1 MKKFLKYLYLFLAL
15 AILLTGCKQTKN
27 SEKSVEESSRTES
40 VSDTETTKSGEYTI
54 IDQADREVTIKE
66 PVEKIAVMQHHSL
79 DIIAQL
85 GGQDKVI
92 ATEKNWE
99 RDLGPYIKDVFPGIE
114 ELATPGDLKEW
125 NVEALAELKPDL
137 VIAASQ
143 ANPESIQ
150 KLEDLGIPVVV
161 VSLRGEGKQEEA
173 QNPRLSNA
181 DKAYTDGLEWA
192 IKTIGKFVDQE
203 EKAEDLW
210 NYCLESRQIVE
221 DGVGDVADEQRVRV
235 FIANENDQTY
245 GNDKYVGAQML
256 RAGAI
261 NVAAKDIQGY
271 KPYSFEQLANWDPD
285 VIIIQDRYPEVYDKF
300 TSDSKY
306 KELRA
311 VKEGKVILAP
321 YWTKPWGNPDSDS
334 LALGELYFAHKFY
347 PEKIDK
353 KLVEDRAKEFYEKF
367 YGVEFTGE
375 I

>member
-1 MKKFLKYLYLFLAL
+1 MKKLLRSLYVSFAL
-15 AILLTGCKQTKN
+15 VLLLTGCKQAKN
-27 SEKSVEESSRTES
+27 PEKSLKESPGTES
-40 VSDTETTKSGEYTI
+40 VSSAETKESGEYTI
-54 IDQADREVTIKE
+54 IDQADRKVTIKE
-66 PVEKIAVMQHHSL
+66 PIKKIAVMQHHSL

-85 GGQDKVI
+85 GGQEKVI

-99 RDLGPYIKDVFPGIE
+99 RDLGPYMKDVFPGIE
-114 ELATPGDLKEW
+114 NLATPGDLKEW

-143 ANPESIQ
+143 ANPESIK

-161 VSLRGEGKQEEA
+161 VSLRGEGKQKEA
-173 QNPRLSNA
+173 QNPRLSDA

-192 IKTIGKFVDQE
+192 IKTIGKFVDRE

-210 NYCLESRQIVE
+210 NYCLESRKIVE
-221 DGVGDVADEQRVRV
+221 DAVGDVADDKRVRA

-256 RAGAI
+256 RAGAV

-285 VIIIQDRYPEVYDKF
+285 VIIIQDRYPEVYKQF
-300 TSDSKY
+300 TSDPKY

-353 KLVEDRAKEFYEKF
+353 KLVEDRAKEFYKKF
-367 YGVEFTGE
+367 YGVEFKGE

>member
-40 VSDTETTKSGEYTI
+40 VSGTETTKSGEYTI

-114 ELATPGDLKEW
+114 ELANPGDLKEW

>member
-1 MKKFLKYLYLFLAL
+1 MYLFLAL

-40 VSDTETTKSGEYTI
+40 VSGTETTKSGEYTI

-114 ELATPGDLKEW
+114 ELANPGDLKEW

>member
-40 VSDTETTKSGEYTI
+40 VSGTETTKSGEYTI

-181 DKAYTDGLEWA
+181 DKAYTDGLEGA

>member
-15 AILLTGCKQTKN
+15 ALLLTGCKQTKN
-27 SEKSVEESSRTES
+27 PENSVEESPGTES
-40 VSDTETTKSGEYTI
+40 VSSTETKKSGEYTI

-66 PVEKIAVMQHHSL
+66 PIEKIAVMQHHSL

-85 GGQDKVI
+85 GGQEKVI

-173 QNPRLSNA
+173 QNPRLSDA

-221 DGVGDVADEQRVRV
+221 DAVGDVATKQRVRV

-245 GNDKYVGAQML
+245 GNDKYVGAQMQ

-285 VIIIQDRYPEVYDKF
+285 VIIIQDRYPEVYDQF
-300 TSDSKY
+300 TSDPKY

-367 YGVEFTGE
+367 YGVEFRGE

>member
-40 VSDTETTKSGEYTI
+40 VSGTETTKSGEYTI

-125 NVEALAELKPDL
+125 NVEAMAELKPDL

>member
-40 VSDTETTKSGEYTI
+40 VSGTETTKSGEYTI

>member
-40 VSDTETTKSGEYTI
+40 VSGTETTKSGEYTI

-137 VIAASQ
+137 VIVASQ

>member
-40 VSDTETTKSGEYTI
+40 VSGTETTKSGEYTI

-137 VIAASQ
+137 VIVASQ

-181 DKAYTDGLEWA
+181 DKAYTDGLEGA